1 MQFIYTILFIFLLDT
16 GYSQDCGGDANTDS
30 IINILDV
37 IMVIDHVLD
46 NELLSGQSYN
56 NADVNG
62 NDTVDILDIILIV
75 DLILYGEFECDEPE
89 TLLDLSLDW
98 QIQEDLSYLD
108 EDALNAA
115 IDELSAQSN
124 LYGLIVIHNG
134 KIVGEH
140 YQGGGGVNIDFNIF
154 SVTKSFISTL
164 IGQAIGQGY
173 LPSPSTTL
181 NNILTGSFMS
191 SYLEDITLYNLL
203 TMSTGYLDQYTY
215 PYWVNVTTEYL
226 TAMGYTQPGYFFYNN
241 SACHLNSHIIYE
253 ATGQTP
259 KEFAGENL
267 FPYLG
272 IENPDWLYGY
282 NGINDGSA
290 SLELTLREMVKLGQ
304 LYIQGGFSGDIQI
317 LSSEYIEE
325 ATSFK
330 IDTGFGYGYGFLFWI
345 PYSENVSFEAKGY
358 GGQNI
363 FVYPDRNLVI
373 GTHSYFNSSG
383 SYQNIL
389 NSTINTSI
397 APLFDERN

>member
-46 NELLSGQSYN
+46 NELLIGQSYN

-75 DLILYGEFECDEPE
+75 DLILYGEFECDQPD

-98 QIQEDLSYLD
+98 QIQEDLSYFD
-108 EDALNAA
+108 EDALNTA
-115 IDELSAQSN
+115 IDELSEQSS

-191 SYLEDITLYNLL
+191 SYLEYITLYNLL
-203 TMSTGYLDQYTY
+203 TMSTGYLDQYAY

-226 TAMGYTQPGYFFYNN
+226 TAMGYTQPGYFKNV
-241 SACHLNSHIIYE
+241 HVIRM
-253 ATGQTP
+253 
-259 KEFAGENL
+259 
-267 FPYLG
+267 
-272 IENPDWLYGY
+272 
-282 NGINDGSA
+282 
-290 SLELTLREMVKLGQ
+290 LTLTLWCCRADQK
-304 LYIQGGFSGDIQI
+304 
-317 LSSEYIEE
+317 
-325 ATSFK
+325 
-330 IDTGFGYGYGFLFWI
+330 
-345 PYSENVSFEAKGY
+345 
-358 GGQNI
+358 
-363 FVYPDRNLVI
+363 
-373 GTHSYFNSSG
+373 SYAC
-383 SYQNIL
+383 
-389 NSTINTSI
+389 T
-397 APLFDERN
+397 ERPG

>member
-1 MQFIYTILFIFLLDT
+1 MKNFLYTLLLFFLLDA
-16 GYSQDCGGDANTDS
+16 GYSQNCEGDANIDS

-37 IMVIDHVLD
+37 IMVVDHILE
-46 NELLSGQSYN
+46 NELLVDQSFS
-56 NADVNG
+56 NADTDG
-62 NDTVDILDIILIV
+62 NSTVDILDIIVIV
-75 DLILYGEFECDEPE
+75 DLILYGDFECDDPE
-89 TLLDLSLDW
+89 ILLDLSLDW

-115 IDELSAQSN
+115 IEELSEQSS

-140 YQGGGGVNIDFNIF
+140 YQGGGGPEIDFNIF

-164 IGQAIGQGY
+164 IGQAIDQGY
-173 LPSPSTTL
+173 LPSPSTTMD
-181 NNILTGSFMS
+181 NILTGSFMS
-191 SYLEDITLYNLL
+191 SYLEEITLENLL
-203 TMSTGYLDQYTY
+203 TMSTGYFDQYAY
-215 PYWVNVTTEYL
+215 PYWVNVSTEYL
-226 TAMGYTQPGYFFYNN
+226 TAMAYTQPGYFFYNN
-241 SACHLNSHIIYE
+241 SACHLNSHILYE
-253 ATGQTP
+253 STGDTP
-259 KEFAGENL
+259 KEFAEENL

-304 LYIQGGFSGDIQI
+304 LYLQGGYSGDIQI
-317 LSSEYIEE
+317 LSSEYIQE

-345 PYSENVSFEAKGY
+345 PYGEEESFEAKGY

-363 FVYPDRNLVI
+363 FVYPNKNLVI
-373 GTHSYFNSSG
+373 GTNSYFNSSG
-383 SYQNIL
+383 SYQNFL
-389 NSTINTSI
+389 NSYIENNLVPI
-397 APLFDERN
+397 FDN